1 LKGQQLTYVE
11 PLATLLKTWGHIK
24 KNRGISRRRTTKKNS
39 GGIKNIFINRN
50 IKDKAKRQKEEA
62 VKKKFF
68 RLTLGVSGWG
78 VLYLGVLRVQ
88 TVRVEWLLF
97 GRPREV
103 FITIKFG
110 YFLIAL

>member
-11 PLATLLKTWGHIK
+11 PPETLLKTWGHIK

-88 TVRVEWLLF
+88 TMRVERLLF